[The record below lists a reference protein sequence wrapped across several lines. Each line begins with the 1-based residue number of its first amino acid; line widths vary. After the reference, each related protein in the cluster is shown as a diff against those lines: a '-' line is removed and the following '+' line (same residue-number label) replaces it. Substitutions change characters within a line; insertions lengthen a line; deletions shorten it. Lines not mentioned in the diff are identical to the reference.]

1 MKFTHLHVH
10 SHYSVLDGMSKVPD
24 LVDKAIKMGMPAIA
38 LTDHGC
44 MYGIKEL
51 LDYTKKTNKK
61 LKEKAK
67 EEGTEFVPFIPI
79 VGVEAYCARR
89 SRLQRDKDLKAVNA
103 EGKAYIVDQ
112 SGWHLILLAKNMQGY
127 RNLCRIVSASF
138 MEDSYYRR
146 PRIDRDLLEEF
157 HEGLI
162 CCSACLG
169 GELPQK
175 IMEGMSAMGGENG
188 NVKSENFFQAAEETI
203 EWYKNLFGEDYYIE
217 IQRHQTTK
225 PGADQ
230 HVYQVQREVNPVLVE
245 LAKKHGVKVIATNDV
260 HFVEEEHAE
269 AHDHLVCV
277 STNHFIDDEN
287 RMHYTKQEWLKSPEQ
302 MAEIFSD
309 IPEAL
314 ENTQE
319 IVDKVEI
326 YDIDSGPIMPKFPIP
341 EEFGTE
347 ESYRDKF
354 TEQDL
359 FEEFTRDEHGNVVL
373 SEDKANEKIKKLG
386 GYDKLYR
393 IKLEAD
399 YLAHLAYKGAHE
411 RYGETLTEE
420 QEERIKFEL
429 HIMKTMGF
437 PGYFL
442 IVMDFIRA
450 AREELSVSVGPG
462 RGSAAGSV
470 VAYCLRITDLDP
482 LKYDLL
488 FERFLNQTVFPYPI
502 LILTLMMLVVVKCS
516 IG

>member
-1 MKFTHLHVH
+1 MTFTHLHVH

-24 LVDKAIKMGMPAIA
+24 LVDKAIKNGMPGIA

-51 LDYTKKTNKK
+51 LDCCKKANKN
-61 LKEKAK
+61 LKEKAA
-67 EEGTEFVPFIPI
+67 EAGTEFVPFKPI

-89 SRLQRDKDLKAVNA
+89 HRKLRDKDLKAVNA
-103 EGKAYIVDQ
+103 EGKQYIVDQ

-127 RNLCRIVSASF
+127 RNLCKIVSESF
-138 MEDSYYRR
+138 MDECYYRR
-146 PRIDRDLLEEF
+146 PRIDKELLEEY

-169 GELPQK
+169 GELSQK
-175 IMEGMSAMGGENG
+175 IMEALSAGGQSAGQQDGYRPPYSVEAMI
-188 NVKSENFFQAAEETI
+188 EAEKTI
-203 EWYKNLFGEDYYIE
+203 EWFKKVFGEDYYIE
-217 IQRHQTTK
+217 IQRHQTTREN
-225 PGADQ
+225 ADQ
-230 HVYQVQREVNPVLVE
+230 RVYQVQKEVNPILVE

-277 STNHFIDDEN
+277 STNHFIDEEN
-287 RMHYTKQEWLKSPEQ
+287 RMHYTKQEWLKTPAE

-326 YDIDSGPIMPKFPIP
+326 YDIDSGPLMPKFPIP

-347 ESYRDKF
+347 ESYRQKF
-354 TEQDL
+354 TEKDL
-359 FEEFTRDEHGNVVL
+359 FEEFTRDENGNEVL
-373 SEDKANEKIKKLG
+373 SSEAAEKKVKTLG
-386 GYDKLYR
+386 GYERLYR

-399 YLAHLAYKGAHE
+399 YLAHLTYKGAHE

-450 AREELSVSVGPG
+450 AREELGVSVGPG

-470 VAYCLRITDLDP
+470 VAYCLRIPDLDP
-482 LKYDLL
+482 LK
-488 FERFLNQTVFPYPI
+488 
-502 LILTLMMLVVVKCS
+502 
-516 IG
+516 